1 MSKERIFSLTS
12 YFIEDKKLSNGNSI
26 LVNAKGQTVE
36 ASPAALIEAFVSGD
50 EYSKTESINKT
61 DLNTLIMQSKGI
73 VMTINYDKVS
83 VEKSNKQYEL
93 DLQEQAEKVQK
104 ALIAKGMPAVIEI
117 LKNPVTK
124 VTQGENRTI
133 RGYHNSDKLNSN
145 GYLDF
150 IDMEEDKTGK
160 RYMKKQVNTEPCW
173 AIIRGTKYIV
183 K

>member
-1 MSKERIFSLTS
+1 MEKIYSEVQHYIEVKRVGDKVQLQNKE
-12 YFIEDKKLSNGNSI
+12 G
-26 LVNAKGQTVE
+26 VNYVMDLK
-36 ASPAALIEAFVSGD
+36 ALEQMVSAD
-50 EYSKTESINKT
+50 EYSKTVTINKT

-73 VMTINYDKVS
+73 VMTINFNKKDVVKTDKLYKEELREFAAKYKETVDKKGTNAAIDLLPDVPRQKVS
-83 VEKSNKQYEL
+83 
-93 DLQEQAEKVQK
+93 
-104 ALIAKGMPAVIEI
+104 
-117 LKNPVTK
+117 
-124 VTQGENRTI
+124 GENRTI

-160 RYMKKQVNTEPCW
+160 RYLVKQVNTETCW